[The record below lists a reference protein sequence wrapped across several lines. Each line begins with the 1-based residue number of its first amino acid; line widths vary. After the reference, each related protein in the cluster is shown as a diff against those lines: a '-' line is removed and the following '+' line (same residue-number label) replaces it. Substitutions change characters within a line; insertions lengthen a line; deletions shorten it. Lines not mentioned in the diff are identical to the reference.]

1 MTVDIA
7 VLLGDVH
14 LPYHDVDAV
23 KLALKVAEASKP
35 RWLGQGGDMLD
46 GYHLSR
52 FDHAPERK
60 NATLSVE
67 AKYGRALIR
76 EMRALAEIIFV
87 NEGNHEERLRR
98 KLAQVPE
105 LHSTHPSMRELLE
118 LEPDEWIPYRENYTI
133 GKLKVTHDLGP
144 CGVNAI
150 RQTLE
155 AAGHNIAFG
164 HTHTGGVLYDGTV
177 SGDRHV
183 ALNLGHL
190 CNPDRADYATPRQR
204 ARWQHGVGYVEVERH
219 SGNVWCH
226 FLPFINGACNVPGV
240 GRVSL

>member
-7 VLLGDVH
+7 LLLGDVH
-14 LPYHDVDAV
+14 LPYHDADAV
-23 KLALKVAEASKP
+23 KLAFKVAELVKP
-35 RWLGQGGDMLD
+35 RWFGQGGDLLD

-52 FDHAPERK
+52 FDHDPDRR

-67 AKYGRALIR
+67 AKYGRAFIR
-76 EMRALAEIIFV
+76 HMRDLGDIIFV
-87 NEGNHEERLRR
+87 CEGNHEERLRR

-105 LHSTHPSMRELLE
+105 LHSTHPSMRQLLE
-118 LEPDEWIPYRENYTI
+118 LETDEWIPYRENYTI

-155 AAGHNIAFG
+155 AAGHNVAFG
-164 HTHTGGVLYDGTV
+164 HTHTLGTLYDGTV

-183 ALNLGHL
+183 ALNIGHL

-204 ARWQHGVGYVEVERH
+204 ARWQTGLGFVEVERETGH
-219 SGNVWCH
+219 VWCH
-226 FLPFINGACNVPGV
+226 ALPFIGNACTVPGY